1 MTTPPLLCKEPPGQ
15 SPGQPKPHAPGGR
28 PGSHR
33 NPRTIG
39 PRRARTRASP
49 TPPGTLGPA
58 GPAEAPPPLN
68 VTSPG
73 AAPAA
78 RAARPGRSLR
88 TAPSWGD
95 SGRDKARRGQ
105 PDPPA
110 TWPQEQAGRA
120 RPGRGLGAAGRSSSR
135 GAESEQRREA
145 QRRPRGE
152 GRAGRGEWAPAAGG
166 ARPPGPPAGPGRSA
180 QRCRPRLARRRDP
193 APRPAVTCA
202 AGRCCLVRAPEVQ
215 RRLPVPALA
224 ALRVGD
230 GPEGSGALSRRLS
243 LSWGAPLGQPRGGR
257 RRGAARP
264 WRAVPG
270 PALAP
275 AVAAPAAPRNGARA
289 SGRSQAR
296 ARHGAAQRA
305 AQGLSRDAAPD
316 KAPRARARRL
326 SRDVARGSGGSDARE
341 TWGEAGGA
349 VTRFRALARARPVG
363 RGGKVKGDPVTR
375 APSLGAAARPVCGRA
390 WARASAPPGLELPG
404 PGPSPGLWFPAG
416 PAEPLL
422 PRVVLSQPRPCTR
435 GMSGLGGFAV
445 ETVAFFHFLSNVRVW
460 LN

>member
-15 SPGQPKPHAPGGR
+15 SPGQPEPNTPGGR
-28 PGSHR
+28 PGSPGRPHR

-39 PRRARTRASP
+39 TDEPGSRARRWLEPTRASP
-49 TPPGTLGPA
+49 TPGHPQPRQPGRGAAASQRNEPRSRPRRSGSTAGPVTPHSAIVGGLREGQGAAGTA
-58 GPAEAPPPLN
+58 GPARYVAAGAGRPRTAGPRPRDRRALQQQEGARRTAAGGPA
-68 VTSPG
+68 
-73 AAPAA
+73 AAPGRVTGRPGRVGPGGGRGEASGPA
-78 RAARPGRSLR
+78 RRPRPRRSAGQAAARP
-88 TAPSWGD
+88 
-95 SGRDKARRGQ
+95 
-105 PDPPA
+105 
-110 TWPQEQAGRA
+110 
-120 RPGRGLGAAGRSSSR
+120 AAGS
-135 GAESEQRREA
+135 G
-145 QRRPRGE
+145 
-152 GRAGRGEWAPAAGG
+152 
-166 ARPPGPPAGPGRSA
+166 
-180 QRCRPRLARRRDP
+180 
-193 APRPAVTCA
+193 PRPAVTCA

-230 GPEGSGALSRRLS
+230 GPEGSGALSRRLN
-243 LSWGAPLGQPRGGR
+243 LSWGAPLGQPQGGG

-270 PALAP
+270 PALAA

-349 VTRFRALARARPVG
+349 VTRFCALARALPGG
-363 RGGKVKGDPVTR
+363 RGGKVKGDPGPRTPGLVGSGR
-375 APSLGAAARPVCGRA
+375 VPRPARRGLGPC
-390 WARASAPPGLELPG
+390 APPW
-404 PGPSPGLWFPAG
+404 S
-416 PAEPLL
+416 
-422 PRVVLSQPRPCTR
+422 
-435 GMSGLGGFAV
+435 
-445 ETVAFFHFLSNVRVW
+445 
-460 LN
+460 